1 MDVIG
6 LFHKDQMTLQLEK
19 YDFKPGD
26 VIKGYLKLNLRKPLQ
41 GRKLTVA
48 FRSTRIDTV
57 MVTSHDSKGIPST
70 HMQKIKTIIYNFEQ
84 PLDQENAYLSE
95 MYPFEIKIPADILA
109 TIDQKAPVHNLNIM
123 GHTLP
128 IPLGNQPL
136 STVIEWTV
144 DGHLDV
150 PLKIDVRATQQ
161 IVVSP

>member
-1 MDVIG
+1 MDAMG

-26 VIKGYLKLNLRKPLQ
+26 VIKGYLKLNLRKPHQ
-41 GRKLTVA
+41 ARKLTVS
-48 FRSTRIDTV
+48 FRGTRIDTV

-84 PLDQENAYLSE
+84 PLDDENTYLTE
-95 MYPFEIKIPADILA
+95 MYPFEIKIPTDLLA
-109 TIDQKAPVHNLNIM
+109 TINLKQPVHNLTLM

-128 IPLGNQPL
+128 IAMGNQPL
-136 STVIEWTV
+136 STILEWTV
-144 DGHLDV
+144 NGQLDI
-150 PLKIDVRATQQ
+150 PLNIDVRAEQQ